1 MRFTARNKGLRSTLM
16 ETLLPVYLATINHI
30 FALKTTHHA
39 AFRFS
44 STEAYMTIRS
54 DQLRDPKP
62 MYLRGATSLAN
73 FFAT

>member
-30 FALKTTHHA
+30 FALKT
-39 AFRFS
+39 
-44 STEAYMTIRS
+44 IRS